1 MKQSRITEAQ
11 LGITAA
17 ATSGDSGLL
26 YRLAAGLLDDGVP
39 FDVVLFDVLL
49 HSERDVGLRWQTGD
63 CLVSEEHAATASLET
78 VIALLAGSFDQ
89 SHEGPF
95 VVVATSEGDNHSLP
109 ARAVAAHLLY
119 SGYRTIFLGTSV
131 LASDLRDFLESEP
144 PDAVVLSCAMS
155 NLLLGARAAV
165 RESHA
170 VGVPVL
176 VGGRGF
182 GADGVWAAPV
192 GADAWVP
199 SGRDAARA
207 LGEWHPDF
215 AAAEATACDPEGPLQ
230 SVIEQR
236 SAILAAA
243 QERLMSLSGEPAG
256 ARLRSELAMALDA
269 VAAAMLVNDRGL
281 LDEFLAWQG
290 ETLAAHGFD
299 RTGLTHSLSAA
310 LVPVAPHIAG
320 WVETGS
326 PGA

>member
-1 MKQSRITEAQ
+1 MKQSRITAAQ

-17 ATSGDSGLL
+17 AVSGDSGLL
-26 YRLAAGLLDDGVP
+26 YRLAAELLDDGVP

-49 HSERDVGLRWQTGD
+49 RSERDVGLRWQTGD
-63 CLVSEEHAATASLET
+63 YLVSEEHAATASLET
-78 VIALLAGSFDQ
+78 VIALLAGSLDQ
-89 SHEGPF
+89 PDGGPF
-95 VVVATSEGDNHSLP
+95 VVVATSEGDDHSLP

-119 SGYRTIFLGTSV
+119 EGYRTIFLGANV

-155 NLLLGARAAV
+155 NLLLGARSAV

-192 GADAWVP
+192 GADSWAP
-199 SGRDAARA
+199 SGRAVARA
-207 LGEWHPDF
+207 LGEWNPDF
-215 AAAEATACDPEGPLQ
+215 AAAEASACDPEGPLH
-230 SVIEQR
+230 SVIGQR

-243 QERLMSLSGEPAG
+243 EERLMSLSGEPAG

-269 VAAAMLVNDRGL
+269 VAAAMLVDDRSL
-281 LDEFLAWQG
+281 LDEFLAWQR
-290 ETLAAHGFD
+290 ETLTAHGFD
-299 RTGLTHSLSAA
+299 RTGLTLSLSGA
-310 LVPVAPHIAG
+310 LAPVAPDVAG
-320 WVETGS
+320 WIETNS